1 MVRMASIEAMTKE
14 AARSLKIRVKRLN
27 AANAELE
34 AAQDMDR
41 RAVARLDAAENAQ
54 KALNTEVTE
63 KADLVSRLTGK
74 PAAEVLD
81 EIRAELTPADDENAE
96 TDPAASGD
104 APADSNPDGGTPEA
118 DVKPAKKAP
127 AKKTASVPATV

>member
-1 MVRMASIEAMTKE
+1 MASIEAMTKE

-41 RAVARLDAAENAQ
+41 RAVARLDAAEKAQ

-81 EIRAELTPADDENAE
+81 EIRAEL
-96 TDPAASGD
+96 
-104 APADSNPDGGTPEA
+104 APADADGENADESTDSPADAGTDGGTPEA
-118 DVKPAKKAP
+118 DVKPTPKAKAP
-127 AKKTASVPATV
+127 AKKAASAPVPA